1 MFHFFTQTLG
11 RLHPLLVH
19 LPIGILVLAIL
30 FYFLS
35 RRERFH
41 SLQPAVSVSLLIGF
55 FAALL
60 SVITGYGLSLGGDYA
75 AAAVVKHQWAGIVTV
90 ILTGVTWYL
99 HHKKHTLELGGWVT
113 MLTGLVLTGHWGGS
127 LTHGEGYLAG
137 MFSPASDSDKVYTP
151 KPIPDIEEAVVY
163 TDIIQPILEARCYSC
178 HSSTKQKG
186 KLRLDQPEFILKGGE
201 EGKVLSPGNPEQS
214 SLIERL
220 FLQDKDEDHMP
231 PIEKPQPGPQELA
244 LLHWWVKTGGSFTMK
259 VKEGQK
265 DDKVIPA
272 LAFLKEGKT
281 GPEKM
286 EESWLPTRN
295 PSSADPKLIQSLIA
309 KGWAIVPLAQGMNH
323 LSANAIGV
331 DSLDKQSWDLLEKL
345 APQLVE
351 LRLGQCAVGD
361 ADMPQVA
368 KLKNLH
374 RLFLENTKVTDKGLA
389 LLQPLE
395 HIRYLNLSRTQV
407 TPAGIKSLKPF
418 KELRYLYLYREG
430 VNGKAWL
437 ENAGSIPLSA
447 IDTGGYKVPT
457 LASDTIELTEPI
469 KN

>member
-1 MFHFFTQTLG
+1 MFHFFTQSLG

-19 LPIGILVLAIL
+19 LPIGILILAAL
-30 FYFLS
+30 FYLLS

-55 FAALL
+55 FTALL

-90 ILTGVTWYL
+90 ILTGATWYL
-99 HHKKHTLELGGWVT
+99 HHKKHSLEWGGWLG
-113 MLTGLVLTGHWGGS
+113 MLFGLVLTGHWGGS
-127 LTHGEGYLAG
+127 LTHGEEYLAG
-137 MFSPASDSDKVYTP
+137 FFSPTSDSVKVYTP
-151 KPIPDIEEAVVY
+151 KPIPNIEEAVVY

-214 SLIERL
+214 SMIERL

-265 DDKVIPA
+265 DEKVIPA
-272 LAFLKEGKT
+272 LAFLKEGKAA
-281 GPEKM
+281 PEKM
-286 EESWLPTRN
+286 AETWIPSGN
-295 PSSADPKLIQSLIA
+295 PSPADPKLIQSLIA

-331 DSLDKQSWDLLEKL
+331 DSLDEQNWDLLEKL

-351 LRLGQCAVGD
+351 LRLGQCNIGD
-361 ADMPQVA
+361 AEMIRVA
-368 KLKNLH
+368 NLKNLY
-374 RLFLENTKVTDKGLA
+374 RLFLENTRVTDKGVA
-389 LLQPLE
+389 LLKPLTQM
-395 HIRYLNLSRTQV
+395 RYLNLSRTQV
-407 TPAGIKSLKPF
+407 TPAGIKSLAPLQQ
-418 KELRYLYLYREG
+418 LRYLYLYREG
-430 VNGKAWL
+430 VSGKAWL
-437 ENAGSIPLSA
+437 DNAGGIPLSI